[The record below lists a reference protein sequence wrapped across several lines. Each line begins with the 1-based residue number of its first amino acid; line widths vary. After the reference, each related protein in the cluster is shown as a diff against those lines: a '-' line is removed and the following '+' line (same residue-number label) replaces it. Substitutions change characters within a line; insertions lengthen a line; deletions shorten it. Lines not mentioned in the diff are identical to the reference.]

1 MTSGENRKQRNEFR
15 RELIKYFPRE
25 RESLLPALH
34 FIEDQFGFL
43 PDWAMEVLGWHL
55 GKPASEIYGAATS
68 YSELNLS
75 PNDES
80 EIFICTG
87 LSCLENGAS
96 ELVDLINSTY
106 SREYNLKEVPCA
118 FMCAVGP
125 VINHEGRWI
134 GRINP
139 ENIKENLNHEAA

>member
-1 MTSGENRKQRNEFR
+1 MRLL
-15 RELIKYFPRE
+15 LIKLYNSFR
-25 RESLLPALH
+25 SN
-34 FIEDQFGFL
+34 GFFL
-43 PDWAMEVLGWHL
+43 MLYHCLRYPILRLKTTVIRRKIFSA
-55 GKPASEIYGAATS
+55 
-68 YSELNLS
+68 
-75 PNDES
+75 NDEN

-134 GRINP
+134 GRINS